1 MQTIILGAAALFLV
15 GPAAQAGPQD
25 TYDQGTYDDASQTA
39 PMTVE
44 ETFTKMD
51 TDASGGVDEV
61 EFVAFAG
68 EGSETQFSAIAG
80 DDGTITLDELSAY
93 MAELAGEAPSDG

>member
-1 MQTIILGAAALFLV
+1 MQTIILGAAALFLT

-25 TYDQGTYDDASQTA
+25 TYEDASQTA

-44 ETFTKMD
+44 ETFAKMD
-51 TDASGGVDEV
+51 TDASGGVDEL

-68 EGSETQFSAIAG
+68 EGSEMQFGAIAG

-93 MAELAGEAPSDG
+93 MAELAGGEPSGG